1 MKNKLSFAVAVALVS
16 TLILGV
22 SANAETTQI
31 TGQGS
36 SFAGN
41 IITTCSTTYP
51 GSSVAYSAT
60 GSGTGRTAFL
70 NNLNDFVAS
79 DVPYGQADKQPAA
92 DSFTYIPVIGGAVAF
107 IYNLPSA
114 YGIKALKLTS
124 KVASNIFNGTITKW
138 NDASIVAL
146 NPTAKLPAKDIKVFY
161 RGSSSGTTQ
170 NVAKYFIA
178 NGNTTWTDNGGY
190 STAIGKEIPGNFNSA
205 GTSALLVDG
214 VDDTSFSIGYVDLS
228 DAVSRQ
234 VSYALLKNQYGQFIK
249 PSVTSA
255 SLFLKAQTVSSNGIV
270 NINFKAKVKGGY
282 NLSIITYVL
291 AYTGPAQKDA
301 VKQSKVN
308 GFVKYIL
315 KSCGLAKGSK
325 LGYVAL
331 SGKVKDKA
339 LALSDKIK

>member
-1 MKNKLSFAVAVALVS
+1 MKNKLSFVVAITLVS
-16 TLILGV
+16 TLILGT
-22 SANAETTQI
+22 SAKAETTQI

-41 IITTCSTTYP
+41 IITACSTTYS
-51 GSSVAYSAT
+51 GSTVTYSAT

-79 DVPYGQADKQPAA
+79 DVPYGQADKQPEA
-92 DSFTYIPVIGGAVAF
+92 DSFTYIPIIGGAVAF

-114 YGIKALKLTS
+114 YNVSGLKLTPQ
-124 KVASNIFNGTITKW
+124 VASNIFNGTITKW
-138 NDASIVAL
+138 NDPAIKSL
-146 NPTAKLPAKDIKVFY
+146 NPKSKLPAKDIKVFY

-178 NGNTTWTDNGGY
+178 NGNTSWTDNGSY
-190 STAIGKEIPGNFNSA
+190 ATAIGKEVPGNFNSA

-249 PSVTSA
+249 PSTASA

-291 AYTGPAQKDA
+291 AYTATAKKDA

-308 GFVKYIL
+308 GFVKYVL
-315 KSCGLAKGSK
+315 NSCGLAKGPK

-339 LALSDKIK
+339 IALSNKIK